1 MKHVLENIRVV
12 EIGGYIVGSFC
23 ATLLADM
30 GANVIKVESFSG
42 DGLRGLAAAFQG
54 YNRGKRGIAV
64 NLRTDEGKKIVKQLI
79 NDSDV
84 LVQNLRHG
92 VTTQLQ
98 IDYKDVYEYN
108 PGIIYLAMPG
118 YGQSGPYVTKPA
130 FDPLLQAMSGVMAAQ
145 GGRGAAPVYLRAA
158 IGDYSGALL
167 GAFGVAMAL
176 YNRALTGKG
185 EFVHSSL
192 LNATVAMQ
200 AAEFIKYADKKEEFR
215 MGTQGKNAIYRIYR
229 TKNNWI
235 FIGCETEIHWNNLC
249 RALGE
254 ERLFKNTCYI
264 SASARAKS
272 ALALYEQLSEIFIQK
287 TTHQWVKILQQHNVP
302 CSRVNSFRDIINHSQ
317 LTANNMITEHLTP
330 DMGALKQ
337 RDMVVNLSLTPGKL

>member
-176 YNRALTGKG
+176 YNFVEIDDYYLGKMKQMG
-185 EFVHSSL
+185 IPIIL
-192 LNATVAMQ
+192 
-200 AAEFIKYADKKEEFR
+200 AEHPASIKNPAPR
-215 MGTQGKNAIYRIYR
+215 WGQHTTRV
-229 TKNNWI
+229 
-235 FIGCETEIHWNNLC
+235 
-249 RALGE
+249 
-254 ERLFKNTCYI
+254 
-264 SASARAKS
+264 
-272 ALALYEQLSEIFIQK
+272 LSDFGFQK
-287 TTHQWVKILQQHNVP
+287 
-302 CSRVNSFRDIINHSQ
+302 RE
-317 LTANNMITEHLTP
+317 ITE
-330 DMGALKQ
+330 LKKK
-337 RDMVVNLSLTPGKL
+337 GIIG